1 MVHDARPA
9 SKSATLTSALFQSPC
24 NLQTWSMISWRA
36 NFVGSVSRKEN
47 YIYIC
52 LYIHITSYYK
62 MVINPYKSTILN
74 GRTIQFPWL
83 HLAWLHPGARAR
95 QMGHVPP
102 ASWSFLAQ
110 PKQVLWWHLGGI
122 QKKNLLDPNIC
133 NCFFIHRVYVCMS
146 AMPCNA
152 MQCKYVCMYV
162 CNCM

>member
-9 SKSATLTSALFQSPC
+9 SESATLTSALFQSPC
-24 NLQTWSMISWRA
+24 NLQTWSMISWRS

-74 GRTIQFPWL
+74 GRPFSFHGFT
-83 HLAWLHPGARAR
+83 WLHPASQGARAR

-122 QKKNLLDPNIC
+122 QKKNLFVSVFATVSLYIGYMSVCLEC
-133 NCFFIHRVYVCMS
+133 NVM
-146 AMPCNA
+146 
-152 MQCKYVCMYV
+152 
-162 CNCM
+162 

>member
-36 NFVGSVSRKEN
+36 NFVGSVSSKEN
-47 YIYIC
+47 YIYMYMSI
-52 LYIHITSYYK
+52 YPHHIILQN
-62 MVINPYKSTILN
+62 INPYKSTILIHFEWQN
-74 GRTIQFPWL
+74 HSVSMASPGFT
-83 HLAWLHPGARAR
+83 WLHPGARAR

-122 QKKNLLDPNIC
+122 QCQPVSLYGIC
-133 NCFFIHRVYVCMS
+133 LYV
-146 AMPCNA
+146 CNA
-152 MQCKYVCMYV
+152 M
-162 CNCM
+162 